1 MILITVSPEPWNGHC
16 QLPHSYLLSVIS
28 PLQLLPVLP
37 VLNICSDLIWS
48 PPLARQPDRQ
58 NPAFRGRSRCS
69 NHKKTILPFLSERL
83 KLTLNFCGERRMD
96 NGNVGQLTGEWLRAE
111 DALGAQ
117 SGLRIISVQQDA
129 QNNSKT
135 WVQAT
140 ALSSS

>member
-1 MILITVSPEPWNGHC
+1 
-16 QLPHSYLLSVIS
+16 
-28 PLQLLPVLP
+28 
-37 VLNICSDLIWS
+37 
-48 PPLARQPDRQ
+48 
-58 NPAFRGRSRCS
+58 
-69 NHKKTILPFLSERL
+69 
-83 KLTLNFCGERRMD
+83 MD